1 MKQKTSVQRKQ
12 SREILPQP
20 YSQTFPV
27 QPVGSMSKPQIILVG
42 LLVIASFLI
51 GSLYTKVSYLQS
63 GGGTAAGAGV
73 GPAAGVPKSKYKT
86 FDDAMKAMA
95 KIAKADGNKIVKC
108 MNDGEKKSIVDA
120 DAKQGATLGVNGT
133 PAFFINGRF
142 ISGAMPIEEFKKVF
156 DEELN
161 GTADK
166 AIERKSVDLG
176 NAQTKGPK
184 DAKITFVAYTDFQC
198 PFCARVYPTITQL
211 MKDYDGKVQLVLKHF
226 PLISI
231 HPRAQKASEATECA
245 RDQGKFWEFHDAL
258 FENQQDWSSV

>member
-1 MKQKTSVQRKQ
+1 MKEKISAKRKQ
-12 SREILPQP
+12 STEVLPRSEFQA
-20 YSQTFPV
+20 FPI
-27 QPVGSMSKPQIILVG
+27 QSAGAMSKPQMILVG

-51 GSLYTKVSYLQS
+51 GSLYTKVSYLQG
-63 GGGTAAGAGV
+63 GGGTAAGV

-133 PAFFINGRF
+133 PAFFVNGRF
-142 ISGAMPIEEFKKVF
+142 ISGAVPFEEFKKVF
-156 DEELN
+156 DEEIN

-166 AIERKSVDLG
+166 AIERKNVDLG

-184 DAKITFVAYTDFQC
+184 DAKITFVEYTDFQC
-198 PFCARVYPTITQL
+198 PFCARVYPTINQL